1 MLQNVAQSDRKG
13 NGMTHI
19 KKTLSFLLVISI
31 LISAIFVQFSFNV
44 SAATR
49 KGTVVAD
56 VLNIRKEP
64 KKTGN
69 LLGTVQ
75 GGATVQI
82 NSEQVGQSI
91 TDGTTSNL
99 WFNITYN
106 GITGWVSS
114 IYINEIPQYDF
125 NQSFES
131 QIAGFPESYKPYLR
145 ELHAQYP
152 NWRFY
157 PDNVNNSFD
166 GAVSQQH
173 EYVNSKGVTEVR
185 KMVQL
190 SSHPIS
196 WRSMSKGAYDWTTG
210 KWIGLSGGGWTGAS
224 REVIRYYMDPR
235 NFLNSSEIY
244 MFLMQSH
251 GGATYTAAEVK
262 SIVVG
267 TFLDTAEYIN
277 IILKAGEQSGVSP
290 YVIASKIRQ
299 EQGTDGNSALISGN
313 YTGAGGIYKGYY
325 NFFNWSANGSTN
337 TAVIENGLKYAQR
350 CGWNTKEKSI
360 VGGAKQLGEKYVSVG
375 QDTYYYQD
383 FNVHGGGSHQYAE
396 AVHDA
401 RNKGVSLQKHYG
413 DKKDIALIFRI
424 PVFKDMPAVASPKP
438 VENSN
443 QNNYYFNSI
452 SVSGLT
458 PSFYRFTYNYDLHVT
473 GDTIID
479 VSIPSTASINCALE
493 FPLKAGDNTVVL
505 KVRSQSGYDNDYT
518 INVNADQNCTLYINK
533 GGASISGGTSQVKG
547 KGDING
553 DGKISVSDMS
563 TIRLHLLGKYSIGG
577 SAFNLADVNND
588 GKITVSDMSTVRL
601 HLLGKYTIQ

>member
-1 MLQNVAQSDRKG
+1 MLQNVAQSDRKEK
-13 NGMTHI
+13 GMTHI
-19 KKTLSFLLVISI
+19 KKTLSFLLIISI

-56 VLNIRKEP
+56 VLNIREKP
-64 KKTGN
+64 NTSSN
-69 LLGTVQ
+69 RLGRIE

-82 NSEQVGQSI
+82 NSEQVGQTI
-91 TDGTTSNL
+91 TDGVSSSL

-125 NQSFES
+125 NQSFEN

-166 GAVSQQH
+166 GAVSQQLV
-173 EYVNSKGVTEVR
+173 EMR
-185 KMVQL
+185 KQVQIGY
-190 SSHPIS
+190 HPIS
-196 WRSMSKGAYDWTTG
+196 WRSMGKGAYEWDEN
-210 KWIGLSGGGWTGAS
+210 KWIDQNGGWTGAS
-224 REVIRYYMDPR
+224 REIIRYYMDPR

-244 MFLMQSH
+244 MFLMQNY
-251 GGATYTAAEVK
+251 GDVTYTAADVK

-267 TFLDTAEYIN
+267 TFLDNDEYIN
-277 IILKAGEQSGVSP
+277 IILKAGEKSKISP
-290 YVIASKIRQ
+290 YAIASKIIQ
-299 EQGTDGNSALISGN
+299 EQGVNGKSDLISGN
-313 YTGAGGIYKGYY
+313 YTGAGGIYKGFY
-325 NFFNWSANGSTN
+325 NFFNWSASGDGKTS
-337 TAVIENGLKYAQR
+337 VIERGLKFAMDK
-350 CGWNTKEKSI
+350 GWNTKEASI
-360 VGGAKQLGEKYVSVG
+360 VGGAEHLYKKYVSIG
-375 QDTYYYQD
+375 QNTYYYQD
-383 FNVHGGGSHQYAE
+383 FNVHGGGSHQYAQ

-401 RNKGVSLQKHYG
+401 RNKGAFLQKLFG
-413 DKKDIALIFRI
+413 NKKDFTLIFRI
-424 PVFKDMPAVASPKP
+424 PIFLYMPESPCVKP
-438 VENSN
+438 VQNDTC
-443 QNNYYFNSI
+443 NNYYFNSI

-458 PSFYRFTYNYDLHVT
+458 PSFYRYTYNYDLHVT

-493 FPLKAGDNTVVL
+493 FPLKAGDNKVVL

-533 GGASISGGTSQVKG
+533 GNANVSGGTSQVKG

>member
-1 MLQNVAQSDRKG
+1 
-13 NGMTHI
+13 MTHI

-56 VLNIRKEP
+56 VLNIRSQPNTSGSK
-64 KKTGN
+64 
-69 LLGTVQ
+69 LGKVES
-75 GGATVQI
+75 GATVQI
-82 NSEQVGQSI
+82 NSEQVGQTI
-91 TDGTTSNL
+91 TDGASSNL

-166 GAVSQQH
+166 GAVLQQLV
-173 EYVNSKGVTEVR
+173 EMR
-185 KMVQL
+185 KQVQIGY
-190 SSHPIS
+190 HPIS
-196 WRSMSKGAYDWTTG
+196 WRSMGKGAYDWSQS
-210 KWIGLSGGGWTGAS
+210 KWIDQNGGWTGAS
-224 REVIRYYMDPR
+224 REIIRYYMDPR
-235 NFLNSSEIY
+235 NFLNASEIY

-251 GGATYTAAEVK
+251 GGATYTAEEVK
-262 SIVVG
+262 SIVAS

-299 EQGTDGNSALISGN
+299 EQGTEGTSALISGN
-313 YTGAGGIYKGYY
+313 YTGAGGVYKGYY
-325 NFFNWSANGSTN
+325 NFFNWSASGSTN
-337 TAVIENGLKYAQR
+337 TAVIENGLRYAKL
-350 CGWNTKEKSI
+350 CGWDTKEKSI
-360 VGGAKQLGEKYVSVG
+360 VGGAKLLADGYVNKG

-383 FNVHGGGSHQYAE
+383 FNVHGGGSHQYAQ

-401 RNKGVSLQKHYG
+401 RSKGVSLQKHYG

-424 PVFKDMPAVASPKP
+424 PIFLYMPESPCVKP
-438 VENSN
+438 VQNDTC
-443 QNNYYFNSI
+443 NNYYFNSI

-493 FPLKAGDNTVVL
+493 FPLKAGDNKVVL

-533 GGASISGGTSQVKG
+533 GNANVSDGTSQVKG
-547 KGDING
+547 KADING
-553 DGKISVSDMS
+553 
-563 TIRLHLLGKYSIGG
+563 
-577 SAFNLADVNND
+577 D
-588 GKITVSDMSTVRL
+588 GKITVSDMATVRL
-601 HLLGKYTIQ
+601 HLLGKYTISGDAAKVADINGDGKITVSDMATIRLHLLGKYTIQ

>member
-1 MLQNVAQSDRKG
+1 MLQNAAQSDRKEK
-13 NGMTHI
+13 GMTHI

-56 VLNIRKEP
+56 VLNIRSQPNTSGSK
-64 KKTGN
+64 
-69 LLGTVQ
+69 LGKVES
-75 GGATVQI
+75 GATVQI
-82 NSEQVGQSI
+82 NSEQVGQTI
-91 TDGTTSNL
+91 TDGVSSNL

-166 GAVSQQH
+166 GAVSQQLV
-173 EYVNSKGVTEVR
+173 EMR
-185 KMVQL
+185 KQVQIGY
-190 SSHPIS
+190 HPIS
-196 WRSMSKGAYDWTTG
+196 WRSMGKGAYDWSQN
-210 KWIGLSGGGWTGAS
+210 KWIDQNGGWTGAS
-224 REVIRYYMDPR
+224 REIIRYYIDPR

-262 SIVVG
+262 SIVAG
-267 TFLDTAEYIN
+267 TFLDTTEYIN

-299 EQGTDGNSALISGN
+299 EQGNDGTSALISGN
-313 YTGAGGIYKGYY
+313 YTGAGGVYKGYY
-325 NFFNWSANGSTN
+325 NFFNWSASGSTN
-337 TAVIENGLKYAQR
+337 TAVIENGLKYAKAY
-350 CGWNTKEKSI
+350 GWDTKEKSI
-360 VGGAKQLGEKYVSVG
+360 VGGAKLLADGYVNKG

-383 FNVHGGGSHQYAE
+383 FNVHGGGSHQYAQ

-401 RNKGVSLQKHYG
+401 RSKGVSLQKHYG

-424 PVFKDMPAVASPKP
+424 PIFLYMPESPCVKP
-438 VENSN
+438 VENDTC
-443 QNNYYFNSI
+443 NNYYFNSI

-493 FPLKAGDNTVVL
+493 FPLKAGDNKVVL
-505 KVRSQSGYDNDYT
+505 RVRSQSGYDNDYT

-533 GGASISGGTSQVKG
+533 GNASVSGGASQIKG
-547 KGDING
+547 KGDINSDGKITVSDMATIRLHLLGKYTIGGDAAKVADING
-553 DGKISVSDMS
+553 DGKISVSDMA
-563 TIRLHLLGKYSIGG
+563 TI
-577 SAFNLADVNND
+577 
-588 GKITVSDMSTVRL
+588 RL

>member
-1 MLQNVAQSDRKG
+1 MLQNMAQSDRKE

-19 KKTLSFLLVISI
+19 KKALSFILIISI

-56 VLNIRKEP
+56 VLNIRSQPNKS
-64 KKTGN
+64 GN
-69 LLGTVQ
+69 VLGKVQ

-91 TDGTTSNL
+91 SDGATSNL

-152 NWRFY
+152 NWQFY
-157 PDNVNNSFD
+157 ADNVNNTFS
-166 GAVSQQH
+166 GAVSQQLV
-173 EYVNSKGVTEVR
+173 EMR
-185 KMVQL
+185 KQVQL
-190 SSHPIS
+190 SYHPIS
-196 WRSMSKGAYDWTTG
+196 WRSMGKGAYDWSTN
-210 KWIGLSGGGWTGAS
+210 KWIDQNGGWTGAS
-224 REVIRYYMDPR
+224 REIIQYYMDPR

-251 GGATYTAAEVK
+251 GGATYTAAELK
-262 SIVVG
+262 SIVTG
-267 TFLDTAEYIN
+267 SFLDTDEYIN
-277 IILKAGEQSGVSP
+277 IILKAGTQSGVSP
-290 YVIASKIRQ
+290 YVIASKILQ
-299 EQGTDGNSALISGN
+299 EQGVNGTSSLISGN

-325 NFFNWSANGSTN
+325 NFFNWSASGSTN
-337 TAVIENGLKYAQR
+337 TAVIENGLKYAKAY
-350 CGWNTKEKSI
+350 GWDSKEKSI
-360 VGGAKQLGEKYVSVG
+360 VGGATLLAQNYISIG

-383 FNVHGGGSHQYAE
+383 FNVHGGGSHQYAQ

-401 RNKGVSLQKHYG
+401 RSKGVSLQKHYG

-424 PVFKDMPAVASPKP
+424 PVFKDMSSTVTPKP
-438 VENSN
+438 VENDK

-458 PSFYRFTYNYDLHVT
+458 PSFYRYTYSYDLHVT

-479 VSIPSTASINCALE
+479 VSIPTTASINCALE
-493 FPLKAGDNTVVL
+493 YALVAGNNTVVL
-505 KVRSQSGYDNDYT
+505 KVRSQSGYDNDYV

-533 GGASISGGTSQVKG
+533 GNANVTTGTPQTKG
-547 KGDING
+547 KGDVNG
-553 DGKISVSDMS
+553 DGKITVSDMA
-563 TIRLHLLGKYSIGG
+563 TIRLHLLGKYTISGE
-577 SAFNLADVNND
+577 SFAVADVNGD
-588 GKITVSDMSTVRL
+588 GKITVSDMATVRL

>member
-1 MLQNVAQSDRKG
+1 
-13 NGMTHI
+13 MTHI
-19 KKTLSFLLVISI
+19 KKILSFLLVISI

-49 KGTVVAD
+49 KGTVIAD
-56 VLNIRKEP
+56 VLNIRSQPNTSGSK
-64 KKTGN
+64 
-69 LLGTVQ
+69 LGKVE
-75 GGATVQI
+75 GGTTVQI

-91 TDGTTSNL
+91 TDGATSNL

-166 GAVSQQH
+166 GAVTQQLV
-173 EYVNSKGVTEVR
+173 EMR
-185 KMVQL
+185 KQVQIGY
-190 SSHPIS
+190 HPIS
-196 WRSMSKGAYDWTTG
+196 WRSMGKGAYDWNQN
-210 KWIGLSGGGWTGAS
+210 KWIDQNGGWTGAS
-224 REVIRYYMDPR
+224 REIIRYYMDPR
-235 NFLNSSEIY
+235 NFLNASEIY

-251 GGATYTAAEVK
+251 GGATYTATEVK
-262 SIVVG
+262 SIVAG

-290 YVIASKIRQ
+290 YVIASTIRQ
-299 EQGTDGNSALISGN
+299 EQGTAGNSDLISGN
-313 YTGAGGIYKGYY
+313 YAGAGGQYKGYY
-325 NFFNWSANGSTN
+325 NFFNWSASGSTN
-337 TAVIENGLKYAQR
+337 TAVIENGLKYAKL
-350 CGWNTKEKSI
+350 CGWDTKEKSI
-360 VGGAKQLGEKYVSVG
+360 VGGAKLLADGYVNKG

-383 FNVHGGGSHQYAE
+383 FNVHSNASHQYAQ

-424 PVFKDMPAVASPKP
+424 PIFLYMPESPCVKP
-438 VENSN
+438 VQNDTC
-443 QNNYYFNSI
+443 NNYYFNSI

-458 PSFYRFTYNYDLHVT
+458 PSLYRYTYNYDLHVT
-473 GDTIID
+473 DDTIID
-479 VSIPSTASINCALE
+479 ISIPDTASISCALE
-493 FPLKAGDNTVVL
+493 FPLKAGDNKVVL

-518 INVNADQNCTLYINK
+518 INVNADRDCTLYINK
-533 GGASISGGTSQVKG
+533 GSANVSGETNQVKG

-553 DGKISVSDMS
+553 DGKI
-563 TIRLHLLGKYSIGG
+563 
-577 SAFNLADVNND
+577 
-588 GKITVSDMSTVRL
+588 TVSDMATVRL
-601 HLLGKYTIQ
+601 HLLGKYTISGEAAKVADINGDGKITVSDMATIRLHLLGKYTIQ